1 MWIISCCVYVMLV
14 VSMLGARVAMFGL
27 PKHGPAISR
36 LSAAAPPVLY
46 LRVTANAP
54 SFLFIK

>member
-1 MWIISCCVYVMLV
+1 MLV